1 MKAME
6 MPMSGNISMADQQM
20 KPETLLSRKEQ
31 SRGFTLIE
39 LLVVIAV
46 LGILAGLL
54 LPVLA
59 KAKHAARRVECLS
72 NKRQLGLAWML
83 YADDFDGRLVPNGA
97 LKFNWISVVSLDWTT
112 REWNTN
118 VAYLKDP
125 AQALLAPYLKSEAK
139 VFKCPE
145 DHFLSPEQREAG
157 WAARVRSVSM
167 NMYMGIGAKYWG
179 AGGGSFSSDLGTEGE
194 PVGPENADEVSG
206 CRVYKRYYQLVRLAP
221 VKAWVITDEHPDL
234 IGTPTFNIWQVPV
247 ANYHTR
253 GSTFVFAD
261 GHTEYKRWTE
271 PAFLWPIRPHQQP
284 ENNRPSWDSSKP
296 DVRWLWNRSTEDV
309 RPIPLADAPN
319 PDEI

>member
-6 MPMSGNISMADQQM
+6 VPMSGNISRLNQQV
-20 KPETLLSRKEQ
+20 KPETLLSSRKEQ

-39 LLVVIAV
+39 LLVVVAV
-46 LGILAGLL
+46 IGILAGLL
-54 LPVLA
+54 LPALA
-59 KAKHAARRVECLS
+59 KAKHAARRVECLN

-83 YADDFDGRLVPNGA
+83 YADDYDGRLVPNGG
-97 LKFNWISVVSLDWTT
+97 LKLNWIDLFHIDWTT
-112 REWNTN
+112 SEVNTN
-118 VAYLKDP
+118 VAYLIDP
-125 AQALLAPYLKSEAK
+125 AHALLAPYIKFEAK

-145 DHFLSPEQREAG
+145 DRFLSPEQKEAG
-157 WAARVRSVSM
+157 WTARVRSVAM
-167 NMYMGIGAKYWG
+167 NLHMGIGSKPVG
-179 AGGGSFSSDLGTEGE
+179 ASLWDLGTEGE
-194 PVGPENADEVSG
+194 PLGSENADAAGG
-206 CRVYKRYYQLVRLAP
+206 CRIYKRYHQLVRLSP

-234 IGTPTFNIWQVPV
+234 IGGPIFNIWEVPV

-271 PAFLWPIRPHQQP
+271 PAFLWPVRPHQQP
-284 ENNRPSWDSSKP
+284 QNNRPRWDPFRP